1 MSSDAKA
8 NTLPKWSYILL
19 AVLLGPFGVGLI
31 WAIVSKGNVPDAV
44 MMIASVCI
52 LTAIALI
59 VHLAWPRRSMWF
71 AHLTAFVLFFIL
83 FLCLVRRS
91 RSLRIRHGVHEPA
104 DAGSNG
110 QSGIQGR
117 RLGERNARQRK
128 SVSSW
133 TAAPHVLQVVPRLR
147 NIGRNRPRH
156 GGPDLGQQ
164 WNPDKHVHD
173 HLSSDA
179 LEMVWFGAWRA

>member
-19 AVLLGPFGVGLI
+19 AVLLVPFGVGLI

-44 MMIASVCI
+44 IVIAAVCI
-52 LTAIALI
+52 FTAIALI

-83 FLCLVRRS
+83 FLFLHAYGETEAGAFAFVMAFM
-91 RSLRIRHGVHEPA
+91 SLLTLALMANLAYKDEGWGKGMLDSE
-104 DAGSNG
+104 
-110 QSGIQGR
+110 
-117 RLGERNARQRK
+117 K

-164 WNPDKHVHD
+164 WNPDMHVHD
-173 HLSSDA
+173 HLPNSA
-179 LEMVWFGAWRA
+179 LEQVH